1 MQQTN
6 SNSNSDSDLIP
17 NTNSNTISN
26 SNNKINQQHLSQIIT
41 TALNGL
47 GFNLVD
53 LELSARGKLIR
64 VFMENADLVSEI
76 NTQHCADVSNHL
88 VRLFEV
94 ENIDFERLEIS
105 SPGLDRVLKSLADFV
120 RFVGKDV
127 QLKTR
132 IPVENQRNFRG
143 NIKNVDSE
151 KNLII
156 LDLDATKIND
166 EKEKGK
172 GKEKG
177 KDRNKNKNKNAKKN
191 NQNLVEDID
200 NKNYVE
206 INFNNIDK
214 ARLIPRIEF

>member
-17 NTNSNTISN
+17 NINSNTISN

-172 GKEKG
+172 
-177 KDRNKNKNKNAKKN
+177 DRNKNKNAKKN
-191 NQNLVEDID
+191 NQNLVENID

>member
-17 NTNSNTISN
+17 NINSNTISN
-26 SNNKINQQHLSQIIT
+26 SNNKIDQQHLSQIIT

-172 GKEKG
+172 
-177 KDRNKNKNKNAKKN
+177 DRNKNKNAKKN
-191 NQNLVEDID
+191 NQNLVENID

>member
-1 MQQTN
+1 
-6 SNSNSDSDLIP
+6 
-17 NTNSNTISN
+17 
-26 SNNKINQQHLSQIIT
+26 
-41 TALNGL
+41 
-47 GFNLVD
+47 
-53 LELSARGKLIR
+53 
-64 VFMENADLVSEI
+64 MENADLVSEI

-166 EKEKGK
+166 EKEK
-172 GKEKG
+172 EKG
-177 KDRNKNKNKNAKKN
+177 KDKNKNAKKN

>member
-26 SNNKINQQHLSQIIT
+26 SNNKIDQQHLSQIIT

-172 GKEKG
+172 
-177 KDRNKNKNKNAKKN
+177 DRNKNKNAKKN
-191 NQNLVEDID
+191 NQNLVENID

>member
-17 NTNSNTISN
+17 NINSNTISN
-26 SNNKINQQHLSQIIT
+26 SNNKIDQQHLSQIIT

-172 GKEKG
+172 N
-177 KDRNKNKNKNAKKN
+177 RNKNKNAKKN
-191 NQNLVEDID
+191 NQNLVENIENID